1 MRTVLRGAL
10 SAILA
15 VVLVLLLLTS
25 ALAGLRSPSGTDR
38 AGAALATDPTVRRIV
53 ADVATDAALE
63 TLARGPLPLGSLLP
77 LLRPLFANVL
87 ATVLAT
93 EAGEALLADALADVV
108 QQVSF
113 GPPLILDLR
122 PALAAALEIAPAPLA
137 VVADALL
144 FDDAAGLLLI
154 DADGVR
160 AGGTT
165 EVAALRT
172 SRSSRLVGALS
183 DRLTLV
189 LLAIAASLLTLA
201 LVLLHRDETGRAGA
215 PAGLL
220 LAVSLPVALTLTLAP
235 GALTRALARMSMLPV
250 TGADSATSELA
261 DVLLPLVAAQFS
273 LLLGPTRL
281 LATLLAAVSIAGL
294 AIIHLGRRAGD

>member
-1 MRTVLRGAL
+1 MRSVLRGTL

-15 VVLVLLLLTS
+15 AVLVLLFLTS

-38 AGAALATDPTVRRIV
+38 AGAALAADPTVRRV
-53 ADVATDAALE
+53 VVDVATDAAVERLE
-63 TLARGPLPLGSLLP
+63 RGPLPLGPLLP
-77 LLRPLFANVL
+77 ILRPLFAEVL

-93 EAGEALLADALADVV
+93 ETGEALLADTLADVV

-113 GPPLILDLR
+113 GPPLVLDLR

-137 VVADALL
+137 VVADELL

-172 SRSSRLVGALS
+172 SRSTSLVGALS
-183 DRLTLV
+183 DRLTLI
-189 LLAIAASLLTLA
+189 LLATASLLLTTA
-201 LVLLHRDETGRAGA
+201 LVLLQRNESGRAGA
-215 PAGLL
+215 PAGVL
-220 LAVSLPVALTLTLAP
+220 LAVSLPVALALTFAP
-235 GALTRALARMSMLPV
+235 GALTRALARTSMRPV
-250 TGADSATSELA
+250 TGADDATSELVDA
-261 DVLLPLVAAQFS
+261 LLPIIAEQFS
-273 LLLGPTRL
+273 QLLGPTRL
-281 LATLLAAVSIAGL
+281 VAILLAAVSIVSL
-294 AIIHLGRRAGD
+294 AIVHLGHRAGD

>member
-15 VVLVLLLLTS
+15 AALVLLFLTS
-25 ALAGLRSPSGTDR
+25 ALAGLRSPAGTDR
-38 AGAALATDPTVRRIV
+38 AGAALATDPTVQRVV
-53 ADVATDAALE
+53 ADIATDAALE

-77 LLRPLFANVL
+77 LLRPLFVNVL
-87 ATVLAT
+87 TTVLAT
-93 EAGEALLADALADVV
+93 EAGEALLAEALADVV
-108 QQVSF
+108 RQVSF

-144 FDDAAGLLLI
+144 FDDAAGMILI

-160 AGGTT
+160 VGEAT
-165 EVAALRT
+165 EVAAVRT
-172 SRSSRLVGALS
+172 SRSTSLVGALS
-183 DRLTLV
+183 DRITLILLATAAV
-189 LLAIAASLLTLA
+189 LLALA

-215 PAGLL
+215 PAGVV
-220 LAVSLPVALTLTLAP
+220 LAVSLPIALTLSLAP

-250 TGADSATSELA
+250 TGADPATSELA

-273 LLLGPTRL
+273 ALLGPTRL
-281 LATLLAAVSIAGL
+281 LATLLAAASIAGL
-294 AIIHLGRRAGD
+294 AIVHLGRRAGD